1 MDIPFFVVRM
11 YAIFGCGKHDY
22 TSYFFAFKNLV
33 IILLQIARI
42 QAIIV
47 ERNQHRR
54 DELAK
59 LTYIPQPPFDT
70 RAKSH
75 HFSAPLSTNK
85 ESGARI
91 VFSNYWQNNR
101 NRQPGDGG
109 FTNMA
114 NMSNV

>member
-1 MDIPFFVVRM
+1 I
-11 YAIFGCGKHDY
+11 
-22 TSYFFAFKNLV
+22 L

-47 ERNQHRR
+47 ERNRHRK
-54 DELAK
+54 DELSK
-59 LTYIPQPPFDT
+59 LTYIPQPPFNT

-75 HFSAPLSTNK
+75 HLSVPLSNNN

-91 VFSNYWQNNR
+91 VFSNYRQNNR

-109 FTNMA
+109 FINMK
-114 NMSNV
+114 NFSNV